1 MLIKHKWQ
9 KKFLIFLF
17 FSYTFFEIQFHL
29 FTAQYSIIF
38 VFFFF
43 FKSFV
48 YSCHFHPLEYRRESF
63 LIYNMRVCIFFHH
76 WILSFRC
83 SIELQ
88 INFSTNLIFII
99 FVLFNNFLKFLCDWD
114 NILWYKQEESNSIW
128 MAIWEGWRGSSMLWE
143 HLKEIN
149 VNDFYVQMP
158 FLNWIFLRYNWNSFN
173 VPIEH
178 WAHLHY
184 GAHFRVSS
192 YV

>member
-1 MLIKHKWQ
+1 
-9 KKFLIFLF
+9 
-17 FSYTFFEIQFHL
+17 
-29 FTAQYSIIF
+29 
-38 VFFFF
+38 
-43 FKSFV
+43 
-48 YSCHFHPLEYRRESF
+48 
-63 LIYNMRVCIFFHH
+63 MRVCIFFYH

-158 FLNWIFLRYNWNSFN
+158 FLNWIFLKIQLKLFQCA
-173 VPIEH
+173 H
-178 WAHLHY
+178 WTLSSSPLWSSLSGFILCLNAIFSHELCL
-184 GAHFRVSS
+184 FRKKSNQN
-192 YV
+192 